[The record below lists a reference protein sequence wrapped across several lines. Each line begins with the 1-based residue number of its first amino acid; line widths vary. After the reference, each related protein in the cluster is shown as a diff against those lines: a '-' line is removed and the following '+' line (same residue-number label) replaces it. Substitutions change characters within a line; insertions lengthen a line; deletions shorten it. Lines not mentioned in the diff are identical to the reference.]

1 MRNTV
6 PVIVNPQ
13 AMQTTLT
20 WTQRESNV
28 DFEVDTVRFGVLWL
42 VATVSSLL
50 FTAILLIC
58 WRCTCLRTQTVLL
71 VAQYKG
77 WILFL
82 GNAHVVT
89 SVTLFHNVTWSWVQ
103 EDCVLIKF
111 WKLRW
116 AHTNQCHP
124 ISVVIQR
131 YSAHVKGFLWET
143 CAEDLRRC

>member
-58 WRCTCLRTQTVLL
+58 
-71 VAQYKG
+71 
-77 WILFL
+77 
-82 GNAHVVT
+82 
-89 SVTLFHNVTWSWVQ
+89 
-103 EDCVLIKF
+103 
-111 WKLRW
+111 
-116 AHTNQCHP
+116 
-124 ISVVIQR
+124 
-131 YSAHVKGFLWET
+131 
-143 CAEDLRRC
+143 